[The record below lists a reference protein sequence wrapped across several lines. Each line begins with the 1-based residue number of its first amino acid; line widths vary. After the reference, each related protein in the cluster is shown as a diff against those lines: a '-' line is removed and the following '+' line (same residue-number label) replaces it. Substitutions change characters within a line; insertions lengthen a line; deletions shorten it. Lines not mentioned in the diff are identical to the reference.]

1 MFKTLEKVGSQV
13 QEILNTNPKLQALM
27 THLQLLAVEKNL
39 TTEQWDEL
47 KNRLFQNAVIYILM
61 NDKGL
66 REQFGEEVYEALL
79 SQA

>member
-66 REQFGEEVYEALL
+66 REQLGGEVYDALRN
-79 SQA
+79 QA